1 MTRILLLGGYGML
14 GTDMYEILTS
24 SEGTHEVLRF
34 SSSDLDITDVEALRE
49 AFMRHRP
56 DWVINCAA
64 YTAVELAEDEL
75 EKATAINSTAL
86 EGIGKAA
93 REVGAKVIHFSTD
106 YVFDGDNAMGYQE
119 DDRKNPLGAYGRS
132 KSLGED
138 LLFRTHPEGSYV
150 IRTAWL
156 YGHHGKNFVKTML
169 RLAAEK
175 PEIRVVSDQTGCP
188 TWTWDLAQA
197 VRENFFQPSPHR
209 TTHTPSPG
217 IFHLVNS
224 LSCTWYD
231 FAVEI
236 MRQAGLSTR
245 VTPITSEG
253 YPTKAVRP
261 KSSILLNTKLP
272 SLPTWQEGLR
282 GYFSTTP

>member
-1 MTRILLLGGYGML
+1 ML
-14 GTDMYEILTS
+14 GTDIYQVLTAS
-24 SEGTHEVLRF
+24 KGDGTILRF
-34 SSSDLDITDVEALRE
+34 SSSDLDITDGNAVQE
-49 AFMRHRP
+49 AFEKHRP
-56 DWVINCAA
+56 NWVINCAA
-64 YTAVELAEDEL
+64 YTAVDLAEDEP
-75 EKATAINSTAL
+75 EKATAINGTAL

-93 REVGAKVIHFSTD
+93 RVVGAKVIHFSTD
-106 YVFDGDNAMGYQE
+106 YVFDGENAMGYQE
-119 DDRKNPLGAYGRS
+119 DDRKNPLGIYGRS
-132 KSLGED
+132 KGQGED
-138 LLFRTHPEGSYV
+138 LLFEGHPEGSYV

-156 YGHHGKNFVKTML
+156 YGHHGKNFVKTIL

-188 TWTWDLAQA
+188 TWTRHVAHA
-197 VRENFFQPSPHR
+197 VLRGFLQPNLESAAHNP
-209 TTHTPSPG
+209 PPG

-224 LSCTWYD
+224 GSCTWYD

-236 MRQAGLSTR
+236 MRQAGLSTK
-245 VTPITSEG
+245 VTPITTEE

-272 SLPTWQEGLR
+272 PLPAWQEGLR